1 MFILFILI
9 SLTFQKNDYE
19 LLLEWGKNNS
29 LEISGK
35 LQMNYISEN
44 NKTFYT
50 KEKILKNE
58 ILLKIPKSITLNIEN
73 ALNLYGKKAKKL
85 YGEFISKCKEYK
97 NNFMCEQTFLSYMMY
112 RVNKSNKTKNNN
124 FYKYYQYLFNTY
136 ESNLDSYPIFYSFEQ
151 LYLIQFTS
159 LAYSIDYIKK
169 VYAGEMEIFEND
181 LKLKKIEK
189 DDYYVFRT
197 FVSSKSYNNSGHA
210 YVVPFIDMFN
220 KHPTKYN
227 LKIEADD
234 EIISVIATRDISP
247 SEPLLINCDYL
258 ANQNALTLFGI
269 TFDEIIDKINTFHIP
284 ILNPLILKNHNYEN
298 KETNLKLFFNQY
310 IDIQKDKF
318 YEYYIDIY
326 KQISFDLDEDKSELS
341 ALKLILE
348 NLETLEELNSQIN
361 ASHIYKYFYQQK
373 DIDNILRLFKADNK
387 IIKEKIELMK
397 KVINNYEKKENKKIN
412 KDL

>member
-35 LQMNYISEN
+35 LQMNYINEN

-73 ALNLYGKKAKKL
+73 ALNLYGKKFKKL
-85 YGEFISKCKEYK
+85 YEEFLPKCKEYK
-97 NNFMCEQTFLSYMMY
+97 INFMCEQTFLSYMMY
-112 RVNKSNKTKNNN
+112 KVNKSNKTKNNN

-227 LKIEADD
+227 LKIEADE

>member
-29 LEISGK
+29 LEISDK

-73 ALNLYGKKAKKL
+73 ALNLYGKKFKKL
-85 YGEFISKCKEYK
+85 YEEFLTKCKKYK
-97 NNFMCEQTFLSYMMY
+97 INFMCEQTFLSYMMY
-112 RVNKSNKTKNNN
+112 KVNKSNKTKNNN

-258 ANQNALTLFGI
+258 TNQNALTLFGI

-298 KETNLKLFFNQY
+298 KETNLKLFFTQY

>member
-29 LEISGK
+29 LEMSDK
-35 LQMNYISEN
+35 LEMIYISEN
-44 NKTFYT
+44 SKTFYT

-136 ESNLDSYPIFYSFEQ
+136 ESNLDSYPIFYNIEQ
-151 LYLIQFTS
+151 LYLIQYTS

-169 VYAGEMEIFEND
+169 VYAGELEIFEND
-181 LKLKKIEK
+181 LKLKKINK

-210 YVVPFIDMFN
+210 YVIPFVDMFN

-227 LKIEADD
+227 LRIEADD
-234 EIISVIATRDISP
+234 EVTKVIATKDILT
-247 SEPLLINCDYL
+247 SETLFINCDYL
-258 ANQNALTLFGI
+258 TNQNALTLFGI
-269 TFDEIIDKINTFHIP
+269 TFDEIIDKISTFHVP
-284 ILNPLILKNHNYEN
+284 ILNPLLLKNHNYKEKEN
-298 KETNLKLFFNQY
+298 NLNLFFNQY

-318 YEYYIDIY
+318 YEQYIDIY
-326 KQISFDLDEDKSELS
+326 KKMSFDFDEDKSELS
-341 ALKLILE
+341 TLKLILE
-348 NLETLEELNSQIN
+348 NLETLKELNSQIN

-373 DIDNILRLFKADNK
+373 DIDNILRLFKTDNK
-387 IIKEKIELMK
+387 VLNEKIDLMK
-397 KVINNYEKKENKKIN
+397 KIINDYKNKNHNLIN

>member
-1 MFILFILI
+1 MLILFILI

-19 LLLEWGKNNS
+19 LLLEWGKKNS
-29 LEISGK
+29 LEISHK
-35 LQMNYISEN
+35 LQMIYISEN

-50 KEKILKNE
+50 KEKIVKNE

-85 YGEFISKCKEYK
+85 YGEFISKCLEYK
-97 NNFMCEQTFLSYMMY
+97 INFMCEQPFLSYMMY
-112 RVNKSNKTKNNN
+112 RVNKSNKTRNNN

-151 LYLIQFTS
+151 LYLIQYTS
-159 LAYSIDYIKK
+159 LAYSIDYLKK

-181 LKLKKIEK
+181 LKLKKINK

-210 YVVPFIDMFN
+210 YIIPFIDMFN

-227 LKIEADD
+227 LKVEADN
-234 EIISVIATRDISP
+234 EITSVIATRDISP
-247 SEPLLINCDYL
+247 SETLLINCEYL
-258 ANQNALTLFGI
+258 TNQNALTLFGI
-269 TFDEIIDKINTFHIP
+269 SFDEIIDKINTFHIP
-284 ILNPLILKNHNYEN
+284 ILNPLLLKNHNYE
-298 KETNLKLFFNQY
+298 EDDSNLYLFYKQY
-310 IDIQKDKF
+310 IDIKKDKF
-318 YEYYIDIY
+318 YEQYIDIY

-348 NLETLEELNSQIN
+348 NLETIQELNSHIN

-373 DIDNILRLFKADNK
+373 DIDNILRLFKTDNK
-387 IIKEKIELMK
+387 VIKEKIEIMK
-397 KVINNYEKKENKKIN
+397 KVINDYENKNHNKFN